1 MENKLKKTSINTV
14 IYLLLAAML
23 VCVVLVSVFTVSSR
37 RRGNAGTAT
46 DTAGGIVTSPITDG
60 GTVSDNS
67 PSDILTKDTAKLPS
81 DTASADT
88 AASASKP
95 EDTLPVAAGSK
106 DAPAA
111 VDIRYFVIPTA
122 GTVAKEFEIDI
133 PVYSLTMNDYRA
145 HTGVDIAAPIGT
157 DVVSASSG
165 TVCRIWNDQ
174 LMGRCVTVD
183 HGDAI
188 YTTYMNLAQDSASH
202 LKVGDK
208 LSMGQSIGA
217 IGESALIEIS
227 EEPHLHLEMKVN
239 GAYVDPLEY
248 MGIASL
254 QETVYGD

>member
-1 MENKLKKTSINTV
+1 MENKLKKNSINTV

-37 RRGNAGTAT
+37 RRGNVGDVT
-46 DTAGGIVTSPITDG
+46 DTAGGIVTSPVTDG
-60 GTVSDNS
+60 GAVSNKLKEDV
-67 PSDILTKDTAKLPS
+67 PTPDTEKKP
-81 DTASADT
+81 ADT
-88 AASASKP
+88 DAPDTTAAVKDSA
-95 EDTLPVAAGSK
+95 DTLPVSAGK
-106 DAPAA
+106 TDVPAA

-122 GTVAKEFEIDI
+122 GTVAKAFEIDI

-145 HTGVDIAAPIGT
+145 HTGVDIAAPLGT
-157 DVVSASSG
+157 DVVCASSG
-165 TVCRIWNDQ
+165 TVCSIRNDQ
-174 LMGRCVTVD
+174 LMGRCVTID
-183 HGDAI
+183 HGDNI
-188 YTTYMNLAQDSASH
+188 FTTYMNLSEDSASH
-202 LKVGDK
+202 LSVGDK
-208 LSMGQSIGA
+208 ISMGQSIGA